1 VGRKTL
7 YLIQVCTATTVANRT
22 SLNSTALQMNKDL
35 EKEKPLELAFQD
47 YYGAIMKHI
56 WFGDGY
62 IMLAFKAGYIVVVS
76 SHSKELSEEIHSG
89 ANLVL

>member
-1 VGRKTL
+1 
-7 YLIQVCTATTVANRT
+7 
-22 SLNSTALQMNKDL
+22 MNKDL

-47 YYGAIMKHI
+47 YYGSIMKHV

-89 ANLVL
+89 EDEPHPSRNNTPACPAMCPGLTDEVTRGYMH

>member
-1 VGRKTL
+1 L
-7 YLIQVCTATTVANRT
+7 PNQQI
-22 SLNSTALQMNKDL
+22 NKDL

-89 ANLVL
+89 AAWQPYSTRSLLCSTFWKHLCRKVS